1 MGLELNYPE
10 QVHSVADAI
19 EWAAGKLAGE
29 ELCYGHGTDNPDD
42 EAAWLVFHVCGIDY
56 PVESDAYAKLVDE
69 PSLKQ
74 IVALLRRRISERQ
87 PLPYLLKEA
96 WFAGLKFA
104 VDERVLI
111 PRSPFAELIAQGFE
125 PWLAG
130 KKPERILEI
139 GTGSGCIAI
148 ACALAFPDAEVVAT
162 DISPE
167 ALAVARCN
175 VERYELEDRLTL
187 VEADLLDG
195 VEGYF
200 DLIVTNPPY
209 VPVEEVNSLPEE
221 YNHEPVLAL
230 VSGTD
235 GMDCARG
242 ILRDSPAH
250 MHDHSLLFIEVGAFS
265 EELEAACPDIPFM
278 WLEFEHGGEGIA
290 MIAAQDLKATA

>member
-1 MGLELNYPE
+1 MAFELNYPE
-10 QVHSVADAI
+10 QVRSVADAI
-19 EWAAGKLAGE
+19 QWAAVMLERE
-29 ELCYGHGTDNPDD
+29 ELWYGHGTDNAVD
-42 EAAWLVFHVCGIDY
+42 EAAWLVLHLCGIDY
-56 PVESDAYAKLVDE
+56 PVESEAYARPIDE
-69 PSLKQ
+69 PTMKQ
-74 IVALLRRRISERQ
+74 IVALLGQRINQRQ

-111 PRSPFAELIAQGFE
+111 PRSPFAELIEGGFE
-125 PWLAG
+125 PWLSG
-130 KKPERILEI
+130 RQPERILEI

-148 ACALAFPDAEVVAT
+148 ACALAFPEAHVVAT

-167 ALAVARCN
+167 ALAVARSN
-175 VERYELEDRLTL
+175 VERYKLEDRLML
-187 VEADLLDG
+187 LEADLLDG
-195 VEGYF
+195 VEGCF

-230 VSGTD
+230 ASGND

-242 ILRDSPAH
+242 ILRDSFTH
-250 MHDHSLLFIEVGAFS
+250 MHEHSLLFIEVGAFS

-278 WLEFEHGGEGIA
+278 WLELEHGGEGIA
-290 MIAAQDLKATA
+290 MITEQDLKVTT